1 MGVCGKG
8 KGRMKL
14 AEVPEV
20 SDVDIAFPASLPDFD
35 RLLAE
40 AQEEGLEHGEWSRRF
55 SDLFFSG
62 GRLNPGKN
70 VPDEERWRLIRYFK
84 ACAGSFAP
92 KHEHK
97 TAVCAYLLRTLE
109 TDRKKKRHASR

>member
-1 MGVCGKG
+1 MRKDG
-8 KGRMKL
+8 GRMKL
-14 AEVPEV
+14 AEVPEIR
-20 SDVDIAFPASLPDFD
+20 DVDIAFPASLPDFD
-35 RLLAE
+35 RLLTE

-70 VPDEERWRLIRYFK
+70 VPDDERLRLIRYFN

-97 TAVCAYLLRTLE
+97 TAVCAYILRTLE
-109 TDRKKKRHASR
+109 TDRKKEKRRRR